1 MLVRVTQHLSRVRV
15 APLVN
20 QRSCWRATPT
30 CHPRL
35 RQDHS
40 PCRGRARL
48 DQQFIGILAPRN
60 GDLLA
65 ARVPQVS
72 PELRKIDIRSRRG
85 TNVASYRGCL
95 LQIEDPQFWRA
106 GAISIVVV
114 MMIVLVMLTIDSLMA
129 IDAGGSHVPLYSVIN
144 QKIGYKFDAAR
155 GFDVPTIGEKEPL
168 FGRDY
173 SDQDATDLIGKGK
186 LVIQSRACIDCH
198 TFFGN
203 GAYYGPDLTKA
214 WLDPAWQVWKVL
226 TGSDTQEEAMV
237 RFLMDPVRFR
247 TWTRTMPNL
256 HLSREEA
263 VAVVAYLKWLSAIDT
278 NGFPANFGHV
288 SVSR

>member
-1 MLVRVTQHLSRVRV
+1 
-15 APLVN
+15 
-20 QRSCWRATPT
+20 
-30 CHPRL
+30 
-35 RQDHS
+35 
-40 PCRGRARL
+40 
-48 DQQFIGILAPRN
+48 
-60 GDLLA
+60 
-65 ARVPQVS
+65 
-72 PELRKIDIRSRRG
+72 
-85 TNVASYRGCL
+85 
-95 LQIEDPQFWRA
+95 
-106 GAISIVVV
+106 
-114 MMIVLVMLTIDSLMA
+114 
-129 IDAGGSHVPLYSVIN
+129 VPLYSVIK

-173 SDQDATDLIGKGK
+173 SDQDAADLIGMGK

-214 WLDPAWQVWKVL
+214 WLDPAWQVWKVI
-226 TGSDTQEEAMV
+226 TGGDTQEEAMV
-237 RFLMDPVRFR
+237 RFLRDPVRFR

>member
-1 MLVRVTQHLSRVRV
+1 M
-15 APLVN
+15 
-20 QRSCWRATPT
+20 
-30 CHPRL
+30 
-35 RQDHS
+35 
-40 PCRGRARL
+40 
-48 DQQFIGILAPRN
+48 
-60 GDLLA
+60 
-65 ARVPQVS
+65 
-72 PELRKIDIRSRRG
+72 
-85 TNVASYRGCL
+85 
-95 LQIEDPQFWRA
+95 
-106 GAISIVVV
+106 
-114 MMIVLVMLTIDSLMA
+114 
-129 IDAGGSHVPLYSVIN
+129 
-144 QKIGYKFDAAR
+144 
-155 GFDVPTIGEKEPL
+155 PTIGEKEPL

-186 LVIQSRACIDCH
+186 FVIQSRACIDCH

-214 WLDPAWQVWKVL
+214 WLDPAWQVWKVI

-256 HLSREEA
+256 HLSRDEA